1 MVTEYRGHAQRLD
14 QRYSPGASTPV
25 MERLESFTAVRGL
38 VAGQY
43 GEGSA
48 DVHHLSMEI
57 ARRLARHSWRE
68 FGARSEREALSFTT
82 TMVRR
87 TVGVG
92 ILLAHARHRLRRVPL
107 AGVDRPTFDRLRQA
121 AAGLDRRGGWGGHGS
136 GDRGASPRGLLRLP
150 TRPHSRTAPPP
161 WRAAAEREEA
171 RETD

>member
-1 MVTEYRGHAQRLD
+1 M
-14 QRYSPGASTPV
+14 

-121 AAGLDRRGGWGGHGS
+121 AAGLDRRGGGVMGAEIGG
-136 GDRGASPRGLLRLP
+136 LRLEDFYAYQAAF
-150 TRPHSRTAPPP
+150 PHG
-161 WRAAAEREEA
+161 AAAVA
-171 RETD
+171 GGG